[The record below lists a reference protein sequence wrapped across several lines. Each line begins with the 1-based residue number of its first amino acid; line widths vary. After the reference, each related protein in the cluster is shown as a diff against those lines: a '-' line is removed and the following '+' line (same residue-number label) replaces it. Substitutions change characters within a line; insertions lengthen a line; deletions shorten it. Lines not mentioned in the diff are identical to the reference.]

1 MPDGFEER
9 ELVERA
15 KEDPDAFG
23 ALYDRY
29 FPQIYRF
36 AFSKVRDQSLA
47 EDVTSEVFFKAL
59 KNIKRYTY
67 EGHPFSSWL
76 YQITVNQ
83 VADHYRGPVGK
94 EVDLEETASMP
105 SSEPSVL
112 DEVVRRERS
121 RQVWSL
127 IDRLP
132 VQQRTAMILK
142 FGEDRKIDDI
152 AVIMGKS
159 SGAVK
164 LLLHRGVERLRRDL
178 PPDDPNSPG
187 GQSLPVMDSEQEDPD
202 DPLEVSQL

>member
-36 AFSKVRDQSLA
+36 AFSKVRDQSRA

-59 KNIKRYTY
+59 KNIKKYTY

-76 YQITVNQ
+76 YQITVNA

-94 EVDLEETASMP
+94 EVDLEETAAMP

-121 RQVWSL
+121 RQVWSM

-132 VQQRTAMILK
+132 TQQRTAMILK

-159 SGAVK
+159 PGAVK

-178 PPDDPNSPG
+178 GGGGPSSPG
-187 GQSLPVMDSEQEDPD
+187 GQNGAGLDTEQD
-202 DPLEVSQL
+202 DPGNRLEVSQL